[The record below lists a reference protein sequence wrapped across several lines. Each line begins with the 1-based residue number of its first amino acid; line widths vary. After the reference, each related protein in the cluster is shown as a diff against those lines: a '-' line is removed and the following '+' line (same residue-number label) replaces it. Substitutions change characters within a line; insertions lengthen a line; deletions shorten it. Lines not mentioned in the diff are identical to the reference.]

1 MKIVKVM
8 YEGATDNG
16 DIIDLNEIM
25 IWKNSTYV
33 MAYDLEN
40 DIWDQIFSS
49 RYAKF
54 DLQNS
59 SYVTNF
65 TLNYTGK
72 IPDQLNN
79 STYAKIRVMR
89 LRVMRSL
96 LYAHLTLNFGL
107 L

>member
-79 STYAKIRVMR
+79 ST
-89 LRVMRSL
+89 
-96 LYAHLTLNFGL
+96 
-107 L
+107 

>member
-1 MKIVKVM
+1 
-8 YEGATDNG
+8 
-16 DIIDLNEIM
+16 
-25 IWKNSTYV
+25 

-72 IPDQLNN
+72 IPDRLKN
-79 STYAKIRVMR
+79 STYAEIRVMR
-89 LRVMRSL
+89 WLIS
-96 LYAHLTLNFGL
+96 
-107 L
+107 

>member
-1 MKIVKVM
+1 
-8 YEGATDNG
+8 
-16 DIIDLNEIM
+16 
-25 IWKNSTYV
+25 

-59 SYVTNF
+59 TYVTKF
-65 TLNYTGK
+65 ILNYTGK

-79 STYAKIRVMR
+79 STYAKIRVMQLR
-89 LRVMRSL
+89 LTQSL
-96 LYAHLTLNFGL
+96 L
-107 L
+107 